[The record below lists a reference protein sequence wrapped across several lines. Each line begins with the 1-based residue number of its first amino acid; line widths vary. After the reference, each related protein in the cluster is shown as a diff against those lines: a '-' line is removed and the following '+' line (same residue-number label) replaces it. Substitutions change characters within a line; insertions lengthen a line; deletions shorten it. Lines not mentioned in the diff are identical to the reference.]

1 MEVYKVQYE
10 KEMNA
15 KLQEMVAAETKKMNS
30 NKVNGV
36 KMEGQRVP
44 AKIQKVMAVG
54 SPRNRGQDLKLK

>member
-1 MEVYKVQYE
+1 
-10 KEMNA
+10 
-15 KLQEMVAAETKKMNS
+15 MVAAETKKMNS

-54 SPRNRGQDLKLK
+54 SPRNRGQDIKVKQDKLQIKNSMKSPIR